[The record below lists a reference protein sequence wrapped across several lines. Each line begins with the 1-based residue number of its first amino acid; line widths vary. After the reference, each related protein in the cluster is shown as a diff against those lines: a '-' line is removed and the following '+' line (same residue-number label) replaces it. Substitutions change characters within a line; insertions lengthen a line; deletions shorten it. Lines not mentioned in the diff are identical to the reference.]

1 MDLVTMVETDEEK
14 SEEKYEL
21 NNVIEVSDDIPVVTI
36 KDIDS
41 DFKYEIVQE
50 PGGENFLLCFQCGTC
65 TASCPVKV
73 VDESFNARRIIRM
86 ALLGLKEE
94 VLKSEFIWLCST
106 CYTCYERC
114 PKDVKITEV
123 MNAIKNIAV
132 REGYIHPSFKAQV
145 ELLKEHGRLIEI
157 SDFENKM
164 RAKLGLPSINE
175 SAKDTKK
182 IFDKMK
188 LEETISGDQ

>member
-1 MDLVTMVETDEEK
+1 MDKNENAPEEQVDSEGEVES
-14 SEEKYEL
+14 SEDL
-21 NNVIEVSDDIPVVTI
+21 AIVTI
-36 KDIDS
+36 KDIDPN
-41 DFKYEIVQE
+41 FKYEITKE

-73 VDESFNARRIIRM
+73 VDESYNARRIIRM

-132 REGYIHPSFKAQV
+132 REGHIHPSFKAQV
-145 ELLKEHGRLIEI
+145 DLLKEHGRLIEI
-157 SDFENKM
+157 SEFENKM
-164 RAKLGLPSINE
+164 RSKLGLPPITE
-175 SAKDTKK
+175 SAEETKK
-182 IFDKMK
+182 IFEKMK
-188 LEETISGDQ
+188 LEETIAGDK

>member
-1 MDLVTMVETDEEK
+1 MIVIDKNEDEALKQVDLKIDTAS
-14 SEEKYEL
+14 SEETP
-21 NNVIEVSDDIPVVTI
+21 IVTI
-36 KDIDS
+36 KDIDPN
-41 DFKYEIVQE
+41 FKYEITKE

-73 VDESFNARRIIRM
+73 VDETFNARRIIRM
-86 ALLGLKEE
+86 ALLGLRKE
-94 VLKSEFIWLCST
+94 VLQSEFIWLCST

-132 REGYIHPSFKAQV
+132 REGYIHPSFKVQV
-145 ELLKEHGRLIEI
+145 ELLKKHGRLIEI
-157 SDFENKM
+157 SEFENKM
-164 RAKLGLPSINE
+164 RSKLGLPSIKE
-175 SAKDTKK
+175 SAEETKK
-182 IFDKMK
+182 IFEKMK

>member
-1 MDLVTMVETDEEK
+1 MDKNENIPEEQVDSEGKVES
-14 SEEKYEL
+14 SEDL
-21 NNVIEVSDDIPVVTI
+21 AIVTI
-36 KDIDS
+36 KDVDPN
-41 DFKYEIVQE
+41 FKYEITKE

-73 VDESFNARRIIRM
+73 VDESYNARRIIRM
-86 ALLGLKEE
+86 ALLGLREE

-145 ELLKEHGRLIEI
+145 DLLKEHGRLIEI

-164 RAKLGLPSINE
+164 KLGLPSITE
-175 SAKDTKK
+175 SADETKK
-182 IFDKMK
+182 IFEKMK
-188 LEETISGDQ
+188 LEETIAGDK

>member
-1 MDLVTMVETDEEK
+1 MDKIENMLENK
-14 SEEKYEL
+14 SDSKVDVKSLEDL
-21 NNVIEVSDDIPVVTI
+21 PIVTI
-36 KDIDS
+36 NDIDPN
-41 DFKYEIVQE
+41 FKYEITKE

-73 VDESFNARRIIRM
+73 VDESYNARRIIRM
-86 ALLGLKEE
+86 ALLGLREE

-132 REGYIHPSFKAQV
+132 KEGYIHPSFKAQV
-145 ELLKEHGRLIEI
+145 DLLKEHGRLIEI

-164 RAKLGLPSINE
+164 RSKLGLPSIIE
-175 SAKDTKK
+175 SAEETKK
-182 IFDKMK
+182 IFEKMK
-188 LEETISGDQ
+188 LEETISGDKE